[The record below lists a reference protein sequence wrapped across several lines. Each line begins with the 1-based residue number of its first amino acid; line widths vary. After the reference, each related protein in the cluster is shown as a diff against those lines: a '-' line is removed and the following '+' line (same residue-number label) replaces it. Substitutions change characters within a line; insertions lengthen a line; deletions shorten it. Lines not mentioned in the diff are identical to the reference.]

1 MTQTADGG
9 AANGGL
15 PLFAGRVR
23 SQMQRLRISAAEL
36 ARRCQTHDSPDD
48 ETRPNLSRERITK
61 ILMNA
66 QSRVGKGAAKVVSA
80 QEVFVLADI
89 LEVSKEWLTGR
100 TADLTSVILWDMASE
115 PEVGRQIMHLVG
127 HYEELTGESLIW
139 GESLLCSLTPTEFV
153 RGYYESFFSELDE
166 IGLHSEKRTLVALYE
181 DFGNRQRRR
190 MLENAKRR
198 KWTRTQ
204 IIFLSELKRI
214 AEGLG
219 HYAGIKLSIRRK
231 CFENLQKLTAD
242 DSFGVRLIVVRDE
255 DAPQSKLFLR
265 DNDRFGVNGD
275 RFTLWGFHSGKVAW
289 SESRTQ
295 VLRHKKVLDELVERA
310 AYRERGEVSAL
321 LSQLRER
328 TVKTNL

>member
-1 MTQTADGG
+1 
-9 AANGGL
+9 
-15 PLFAGRVR
+15 
-23 SQMQRLRISAAEL
+23 
-36 ARRCQTHDSPDD
+36 
-48 ETRPNLSRERITK
+48 
-61 ILMNA
+61 
-66 QSRVGKGAAKVVSA
+66 
-80 QEVFVLADI
+80 
-89 LEVSKEWLTGR
+89 
-100 TADLTSVILWDMASE
+100 
-115 PEVGRQIMHLVG
+115 
-127 HYEELTGESLIW
+127 
-139 GESLLCSLTPTEFV
+139 
-153 RGYYESFFSELDE
+153 
-166 IGLHSEKRTLVALYE
+166 
-181 DFGNRQRRR
+181 

-204 IIFLSELKRI
+204 IIFLSELERI
-214 AEGLG
+214 AEGFG
-219 HYAGIKLSIRRK
+219 HYASIKLSIRRK

>member
-9 AANGGL
+9 AANGRL
-15 PLFAGRVR
+15 PLFAERIR
-23 SQMQRLRISAAEL
+23 SQMQRLKISVTEL
-36 ARRCQTHDSPDD
+36 ARRCETHDFPDG

-80 QEVFVLADI
+80 REVCVLAET
-89 LEVSKEWLTGR
+89 LEVSKEWLTGQ

-115 PEVGRQIMHLVG
+115 PEIGKQIMHLVC
-127 HYEELTGESLIW
+127 HYEELTGGSVIW
-139 GESLLCSLTPTEFV
+139 GENLLCSLTPTEFV

-166 IGLHSEKRTLVALYE
+166 IGLHSEKQTLVALYE
-181 DFGNRQRRR
+181 DFGNLQRRR
-190 MLENAKRR
+190 MLENAKNR

-204 IIFLSELKRI
+204 IIFLSELEKI
-214 AEGLG
+214 ADGGG
-219 HYAGIKLSIRRK
+219 HYANIKFSIRRK

-255 DAPQSKLFLR
+255 DAPQIKLFLR

-295 VLRHKKVLDELVERA
+295 VLRHKKILDELIERSI
-310 AYRERGEVSAL
+310 YRERGDVTAL
-321 LSQLRER
+321 LSQLLER
-328 TVKTNL
+328 TVKVNL